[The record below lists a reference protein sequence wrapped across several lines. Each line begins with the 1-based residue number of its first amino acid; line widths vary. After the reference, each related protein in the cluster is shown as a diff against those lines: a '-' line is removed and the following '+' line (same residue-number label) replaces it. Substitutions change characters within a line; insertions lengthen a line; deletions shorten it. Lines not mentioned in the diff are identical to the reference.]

1 MSDTESIEEN
11 EETIEEPKFS
21 TAWLVEEQGSDSNE
35 AVIVWEE
42 PDFSDLTEEQKEDI
56 LVSKIEYRIIPD

>member
-1 MSDTESIEEN
+1 MSDTENIEEN
-11 EETIEEPKFS
+11 EVPVEEPKFS
-21 TAWLVEEQGSDSNE
+21 TAWLVEEQGSDGNE